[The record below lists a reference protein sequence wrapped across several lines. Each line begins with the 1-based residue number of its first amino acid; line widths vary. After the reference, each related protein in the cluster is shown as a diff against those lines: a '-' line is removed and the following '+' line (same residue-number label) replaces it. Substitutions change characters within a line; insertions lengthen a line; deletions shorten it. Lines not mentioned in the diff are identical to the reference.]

1 MYFRFLLALLL
12 SVGLCAGASAQNT
25 AQPVITG
32 YLTTSGCASAAL
44 TPCFVQYG
52 AGGASTVT
60 IGAPLGPQTGA
71 ASIAVICNS
80 GCSGGPAD
88 ESAFTAGT
96 SSITTGGFFQTT
108 ATSNPLTNGQT
119 GSVQLTANRAFMVN
133 LRNAAGA
140 ESGVAAVPLQVS
152 LANTA
157 ANGTAILTTG
167 TGGTFP
173 VTQGTSPWIVA
184 GSGTAGS
191 AASGVATIQGIAS
204 MTPVQVSQ
212 ATAANLNATVVG
224 AGAAGT
230 ANAGVVTVQ
239 GIASMTKLLV
249 TPDSVALPANQ
260 SVNVAQVNGTTTLVN
275 TGAVGTGAQRVA
287 VGTDTATIAGSA
299 PGTAGSASTNVVT
312 VQGIASGTALPVQQS
327 SQYPVGAVAE
337 TASATGTTGATTA
350 TLATNTGQTTSICGF
365 SIRANA
371 TAAATNN
378 ATVTGTITG
387 TLNFTQW
394 TAPLAS
400 GLGVTEM
407 IFTPCIPASTTNTS
421 IAVISGA
428 PGSGGVV
435 SVSSWGF
442 LK

>member
-1 MYFRFLLALLL
+1 MKRALLASALL
-12 SVGLCAGASAQNT
+12 SVLAVPAEAQQAVQIFTGASP
-25 AQPVITG
+25 AQPVSGSNPLAVNATVTATATTTATAAATPPAVSAGTG
-32 YLTTSGCASAAL
+32 KPLVINLFSALFTQPTYGDGVPVDLTHGFPVNVVAGA
-44 TPCFVQYG
+44 
-52 AGGASTVT
+52 AGGTA
-60 IGAPLGPQTGA
+60 L
-71 ASIAVICNS
+71 
-80 GCSGGPAD
+80 AD
-88 ESAFTAGT
+88 EATFTAGT
-96 SSITTGGFFQTT
+96 TPFTPAGGFFQTT
-108 ATSNPLTNGQT
+108 NTSNPLTNGQ
-119 GSVQLTANRAFMVN
+119 GGWAQMTATRSLMMN
-133 LRNAAGA
+133 LRNNAGA
-140 ESGVAAVPLQVS
+140 ETGVAAVPFQVS
-152 LANTA
+152 LANTG
-157 ANGTAILTTG
+157 ANT
-167 TGGTFP
+167 
-173 VTQGTSPWIVA
+173 
-184 GSGTAGS
+184 
-191 AASGVATIQGIAS
+191 
-204 MTPVQVSQ
+204 
-212 ATAANLNATVVG
+212 N
-224 AGAAGT
+224 
-230 ANAGVVTVQ
+230 
-239 GIASMTKLLV
+239 KLLV
-249 TPDSVALPANQ
+249 TPDSIALPANQ

-287 VGTDTATIAGSA
+287 VGADTATIAGSA

-312 VQGIASGTALPVQQS
+312 VQGIASGTTLPTQQS
-327 SQYPVGAVAE
+327 SQYPVGTVAE
-337 TASATGTTGATTA
+337 TASATGTIGATTA

-435 SVSSWGF
+435 SVSAWGF